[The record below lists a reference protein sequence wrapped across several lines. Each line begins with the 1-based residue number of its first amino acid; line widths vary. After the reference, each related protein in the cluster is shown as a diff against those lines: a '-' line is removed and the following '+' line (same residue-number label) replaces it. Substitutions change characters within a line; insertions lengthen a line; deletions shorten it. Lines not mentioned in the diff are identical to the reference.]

1 MSQNAYTTDLGFTV
15 PPEENCLSQ
24 LIALCETQ
32 PHIVLFSRP
41 RNYDWVN
48 VTAGEFLEEVYEAA
62 KGLVAAGVESG
73 DRVAILSATR
83 YEWSLMDFAIWAAGA
98 ISVPIYPSSSMSQIQ
113 WILEDSGAKL
123 ALTETRDHTQ
133 LISSFLLQ
141 DDGTPRLAGS
151 TSKLQKIYEFN
162 ASGVETLKFEGR
174 DVEQSL
180 IDARVAAITHD
191 HIGSIV
197 YTSGTTGRPKGVE
210 LTHGNWIH
218 QTRALIFNEIGE
230 VAVPGKRV
238 VTFLPLAHVLQR
250 AVSLALAM
258 AGATQSHW
266 SDTST
271 LTVELQRAR
280 PNMVLGVPR
289 VFEKVRNAAYN
300 KAADGS
306 AVGKRVF
313 LEAERAA
320 IEYSKAMETSEGPN
334 RVQKAKRK
342 VFEKL
347 VYSKLKDAMGGAVT
361 YGITG
366 GSAMSADLSH
376 FFRGMGVPVFE
387 GYGLTETCA
396 AACVNNKVGQKIGT
410 VGPPVNG
417 YSVRINDD
425 GEIEFAGP
433 GVFKQYWNNP
443 EATAEAFDEGWF
455 NTGDL
460 GEVDDEG
467 FVRITGR
474 KKDLIVTAG
483 GKNVS
488 PGPMEEIIRQDPLI
502 SNALI
507 VGDGKPFIGVLVTL
521 DEDELARWKA
531 DRNIPEH
538 RKLAELALDASLRA
552 EVQDAI
558 NMANATVSHAEAIK
572 KFRILDRD
580 LSEKDNEM
588 TPTMKVK
595 RNVVFERFSEDIDKL
610 YER

>member
-62 KGLVAAGVESG
+62 KGLVAAGVEPG

-320 IEYSKAMETSEGPN
+320 IEYSKAMETPEGPN

>member
-1 MSQNAYTTDLGFTV
+1 M
-15 PPEENCLSQ
+15 
-24 LIALCETQ
+24 
-32 PHIVLFSRP
+32 
-41 RNYDWVN
+41 
-48 VTAGEFLEEVYEAA
+48 
-62 KGLVAAGVESG
+62 
-73 DRVAILSATR
+73 
-83 YEWSLMDFAIWAAGA
+83 
-98 ISVPIYPSSSMSQIQ
+98 
-113 WILEDSGAKL
+113 
-123 ALTETRDHTQ
+123 
-133 LISSFLLQ
+133 
-141 DDGTPRLAGS
+141 
-151 TSKLQKIYEFN
+151 
-162 ASGVETLKFEGR
+162 ETLKFEGR
-174 DVEQSL
+174 EVEQSL
-180 IDARVAAITHD
+180 IDARVVAITHD
-191 HIGSIV
+191 DIGSIV

-210 LTHGNWIH
+210 LTHGNWAY
-218 QTRALIFNEIGE
+218 QTWALIKNEIGE

-320 IEYSKAMETSEGPN
+320 IEYSKALDTPEGSN

-366 GSAMSADLSH
+366 GSAMSAELSH
-376 FFRGMGVPVFE
+376 FFRGMGVPIYE

-425 GEIEFAGP
+425 GEIEFSGP

-443 EATAEAFDEGWF
+443 DATAEAFDEGWF

-531 DRNIPEH
+531 THNIPEQK
-538 RKLAELALDASLRA
+538 KLSELAQDASLRA

-580 LSEKDNEM
+580 LSERDNEM

-595 RNVVFERFSEDIDKL
+595 RNVVFQRFREDIDKL

>member
-1 MSQNAYTTDLGFTV
+1 M
-15 PPEENCLSQ
+15 
-24 LIALCETQ
+24 
-32 PHIVLFSRP
+32 
-41 RNYDWVN
+41 
-48 VTAGEFLEEVYEAA
+48 
-62 KGLVAAGVESG
+62 
-73 DRVAILSATR
+73 
-83 YEWSLMDFAIWAAGA
+83 
-98 ISVPIYPSSSMSQIQ
+98 
-113 WILEDSGAKL
+113 
-123 ALTETRDHTQ
+123 
-133 LISSFLLQ
+133 
-141 DDGTPRLAGS
+141 
-151 TSKLQKIYEFN
+151 
-162 ASGVETLKFEGR
+162 
-174 DVEQSL
+174 
-180 IDARVAAITHD
+180 
-191 HIGSIV
+191 
-197 YTSGTTGRPKGVE
+197 
-210 LTHGNWIH
+210 
-218 QTRALIFNEIGE
+218 
-230 VAVPGKRV
+230 
-238 VTFLPLAHVLQR
+238 
-250 AVSLALAM
+250 
-258 AGATQSHW
+258 
-266 SDTST
+266 
-271 LTVELQRAR
+271 
-280 PNMVLGVPR
+280 
-289 VFEKVRNAAYN
+289 
-300 KAADGS
+300 
-306 AVGKRVF
+306 
-313 LEAERAA
+313 
-320 IEYSKAMETSEGPN
+320 
-334 RVQKAKRK
+334 QKAKRK

-366 GSAMSADLSH
+366 GSAMSAELSH
-376 FFRGMGVPVFE
+376 FFRGMGVPIYE

-425 GEIEFAGP
+425 GEIEFSGP

-443 EATAEAFDEGWF
+443 DATAEAFDEGWF

-531 DRNIPEH
+531 THNIPEQK
-538 RKLAELALDASLRA
+538 KLSELAQDASLRA

-580 LSEKDNEM
+580 LSERDDEM

-595 RNVVFERFSEDIDKL
+595 RNVVFQRFREDIDKL

>member
-320 IEYSKAMETSEGPN
+320 IEYSKAMETPEGPN

>member
-62 KGLVAAGVESG
+62 KGLVAAGVEPG

-334 RVQKAKRK
+334 RVQKAKHK

-396 AACVNNKVGQKIGT
+396 AACVNNKAGQKIGT

>member
-320 IEYSKAMETSEGPN
+320 IEYSKAMETPEGPN

-396 AACVNNKVGQKIGT
+396 AACVNNKAGQKIGT